1 MIVINRPYINGFM
14 NELIELGNRIRG
26 ERIAAGLKQQ
36 ELADRAAVSSDTLS
50 ALENGRPV
58 STEKLARIL
67 KGLGYAGALE
77 NLLPPPVASPVDLQ
91 KLAGKPRRRVR

>member
-1 MIVINRPYINGFM
+1 M
-14 NELIELGNRIRG
+14 NELVELGSRIRG
-26 ERIAAGLKQQ
+26 ERISAGLKQQ
-36 ELADRAAVSSDTLS
+36 ELADHAAVSSDTLS

-67 KGLGYAGALE
+67 KGLGHTGAFE
-77 NLLPPPVASPVDLQ
+77 NLLPPSVVSPIDLQ

>member
-1 MIVINRPYINGFM
+1 M
-14 NELIELGNRIRG
+14 NELIVLGNRIRG
-26 ERIAAGLKQQ
+26 ERVAARLKQQ

-67 KGLGYAGALE
+67 KGLGHAGILE
-77 NLLPPPVASPVDLQ
+77 NLLPPPVVSPIDLQ